1 MKPILRKEY
10 YMLDNIL
17 LIQGP
22 LEWNIPLFSLLICI
36 IFIYIILLKRFTNLK
51 NNYLQPIL
59 FVLGFGLFYLTIGS
73 PISDIIHLSFTL
85 HMIQISMLYF
95 IVPPLILL
103 GIPHHI
109 LNPLAKIPKVKQFSM
124 IISSTNLALYQ
135 KQARKLPLQAREGQ
149 SPAVSGR

>member
-1 MKPILRKEY
+1 
-10 YMLDNIL
+10 MLDNIL

-85 HMIQISMLYF
+85 HMIQMSMLYF